1 MRSEIER
8 KKKPKILKLIMSIIF
23 PLLIGSIP
31 ILLIP
36 NMQSIYE
43 SLKKPFFAPPAYVF
57 PIVWTILYILM
68 GIASY
73 MVYIKKY
80 DDVDIDVSSALFV
93 YVIQL
98 LLNLFWTF
106 IFFGFRLYGLAF
118 LELVIL
124 FLFVILTSVRF
135 YKKAGLKPFLLLVP
149 YILCL
154 VYAGV
159 LNFFIWMLNEM

>member
-135 YKKAGLKPFLLLVP
+135 YKKAGLKPFLLFVP
-149 YILCL
+149 YILWL

>member
-80 DDVDIDVSSALFV
+80 DDVDIDVSSALLV

-149 YILCL
+149 YILWL

>member
-135 YKKAGLKPFLLLVP
+135 YKKAVLKPFLLLVP
-149 YILCL
+149 YILWL

>member
-73 MVYIKKY
+73 MVYIK
-80 DDVDIDVSSALFV
+80 
-93 YVIQL
+93 
-98 LLNLFWTF
+98 
-106 IFFGFRLYGLAF
+106 
-118 LELVIL
+118 
-124 FLFVILTSVRF
+124 
-135 YKKAGLKPFLLLVP
+135 
-149 YILCL
+149 
-154 VYAGV
+154 
-159 LNFFIWMLNEM
+159 